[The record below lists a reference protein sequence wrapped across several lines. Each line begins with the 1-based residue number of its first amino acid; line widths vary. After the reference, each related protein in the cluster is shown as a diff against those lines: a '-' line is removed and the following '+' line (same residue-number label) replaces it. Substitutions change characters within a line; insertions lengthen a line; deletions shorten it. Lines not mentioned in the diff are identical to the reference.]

1 MLIERL
7 ISELSRIKR
16 THPDVNLQ
24 LDEDIAF
31 IFRLNF
37 EGKVKDVNSR
47 LNSQLKE
54 FEASLD
60 KKFSRMG
67 GWSRDHQMMLKSFLE
82 ERFVLANIVKST
94 NDEIKASR
102 KQNDALAAEN
112 SRLNAMMS
120 EMFTALVE
128 NKNMMPDIMG
138 ALSRDP
144 SAPMYTAYSLLVTRF
159 DEVINSYHLMKKG
172 ETEPTRILGKQFM
185 AEIIGSALREKE
197 MEIELLKEKLRTGRW
212 RADENAQSNVIIQ
225 NLELEIQRLT
235 IKIRELE
242 SGEGKNIRALEIE
255 IDRLNRQLR
264 DSSTTKTDT
273 TTIRNL
279 EGEISRLKLVIQQNS
294 SHTQC
299 LNIQKGL
306 EADNERLK
314 KEIEALLMKLRNAER
329 EVIELRRS
337 LSPKKTIET
346 IHSGSPHD
354 EGRRSIVISHVE
366 RAGEG
371 EEYGENYEEYMHG
384 DAYGAG
390 TVQGERYEGFRSGIE
405 QRDLS
410 GSVATYRSGQ
420 VVTSTQHIRTPK
432 NTVVATESAR
442 YLNEA
447 EGTSQSQYSNSTAGG
462 LSGVRGSYKFYQK
475 RY

>member
-314 KEIEALLMKLRNAER
+314 K
-329 EVIELRRS
+329 
-337 LSPKKTIET
+337 
-346 IHSGSPHD
+346 
-354 EGRRSIVISHVE
+354 
-366 RAGEG
+366 
-371 EEYGENYEEYMHG
+371 
-384 DAYGAG
+384 
-390 TVQGERYEGFRSGIE
+390 
-405 QRDLS
+405 
-410 GSVATYRSGQ
+410 
-420 VVTSTQHIRTPK
+420 
-432 NTVVATESAR
+432 
-442 YLNEA
+442 
-447 EGTSQSQYSNSTAGG
+447 
-462 LSGVRGSYKFYQK
+462 
-475 RY
+475 